1 MYIKIL
7 SAFVIIT
14 VILIIYYINK
24 SVNKTTEN
32 SPVVSP
38 PLLNIQNK
46 LVPVNTLQ
54 LNKTISCYEN
64 CDYNGAKYEY
74 NIGDYPFIGQE
85 ANDKISSIQVPLGLE
100 VELYEHG
107 NFGGRSII
115 LRENERC
122 LVDKNFND
130 LTSSLKVRML

>member
-1 MYIKIL
+1 ML
-7 SAFVIIT
+7 FRS
-14 VILIIYYINK
+14 
-24 SVNKTTEN
+24 
-32 SPVVSP
+32 
-38 PLLNIQNK
+38 QNK
-46 LVPVNTLQ
+46 LVPVNTLP
-54 LNKTISCYEN
+54 LNKTITCYEH